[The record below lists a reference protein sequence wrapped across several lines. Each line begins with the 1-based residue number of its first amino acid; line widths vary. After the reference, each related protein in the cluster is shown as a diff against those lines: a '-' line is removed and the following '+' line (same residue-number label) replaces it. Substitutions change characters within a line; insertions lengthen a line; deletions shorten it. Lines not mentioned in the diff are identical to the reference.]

1 MTFEKAISFCLTK
14 GYAKFEGRASRSEFW
29 WFWLFIMLCI
39 IFVSIIINIYNA
51 LGGFVGHI
59 LFFGVILF
67 IVLLGF
73 TLPGLAVE
81 VRRWHDLNCSGW
93 FVLFNFLD
101 LIPYLGIINTIVL
114 YIIFMFKGTQG
125 ANRFGEDPLKKENLQ
140 ENTEENLTNASSTT
154 LKQEMSS
161 NVKQSENLNLENEI
175 LEKNKEMIK
184 ENKTAWWVAY
194 FIILIIAL
202 VVLFIFIQTH

>member
-1 MTFEKAISFCLTK
+1 
-14 GYAKFEGRASRSEFW
+14 
-29 WFWLFIMLCI
+29 
-39 IFVSIIINIYNA
+39 
-51 LGGFVGHI
+51 
-59 LFFGVILF
+59 
-67 IVLLGF
+67 
-73 TLPGLAVE
+73 
-81 VRRWHDLNCSGW
+81 
-93 FVLFNFLD
+93 
-101 LIPYLGIINTIVL
+101 
-114 YIIFMFKGTQG
+114 MFKGTQG